1 MAETP
6 VGFDGVE
13 QRPMGTFTEKA
24 YLDYSMYV
32 ILDRALPALGD
43 GLKPVQRRIIYAMS
57 ELGLSAASKPK
68 KSART
73 IGDVIGKYHPHGD
86 TACYEAMVHMAQ
98 EFSFRYPIVDGQGN
112 WGSTDDPKSFAAM
125 RYTEARMTRYAEV
138 LLEELE
144 HGTVDW
150 ALNYEG
156 TMEEPLLL
164 PARLPNLLLNGTSGI
179 AVGMATDIPPH
190 NLREV
195 ADACI
200 HLLEEPDA
208 TTRALLKQ
216 IKGPDLP
223 TGGEIISPRSD
234 LIAFYD
240 SGVGSYKARAVWE
253 TEQDSGHIIITQLP
267 YQVSGSRVL
276 EQIAQQIRDKKLPM
290 VEDVRDESDHE
301 NPTRLVIE
309 PRSNRIDLVQL
320 MAHLFATTDL
330 ERNYRVNLNIIGN
343 DGRPR
348 VMGLKALLAEWL
360 EFRQQTVRR
369 RLQHRLDKV
378 ARRLHILDGLLIV
391 YLNLDEVIRII
402 RREEE
407 PKPVL
412 VKRFKLSDEQAE
424 AILETKLRQLA
435 KLEEMKIREEQKSL
449 SEERRDLEAI
459 LASKTRL
466 RNLVRDEIKAD
477 AAEFGDNRRTK
488 IVERAAAQ
496 AIEETD
502 LVANEPVTVAL
513 STGGWVRSAK
523 GHDIDPRTLSYKT
536 GDAYQAAAR
545 GRSTQLAVFIDST
558 GRTYSLP
565 AHSLPSARGQGEPLS
580 GRLDPPDGARFAGVA
595 IGEPEE
601 LWLIASDAGYG
612 FTVRLKELHSRN
624 RGGKA
629 VFKLTEHA
637 LVLPPAPVPLAEGQ
651 PAAEARVA
659 LVNSE
664 GRLLLFTASEVPELP
679 RGKGNRLFNIPT
691 KKAAAREETLTAMTV
706 LAAGQSLAVFS
717 GERQMTLTP
726 ADLKDYQGTR
736 AQRGALL
743 PRGWRTVERIAPL

>member
-1 MAETP
+1 MTETRL
-6 VGFDGVE
+6 GFDGVE

-57 ELGLSAASKPK
+57 ELGLSAAAKPK

-86 TACYEAMVHMAQ
+86 SACYEAMVHMAQ
-98 EFSFRYPIVDGQGN
+98 DFSFRYPIVDGQGN

-125 RYTEARMTRYAEV
+125 RYTEARLTRYAEL

-156 TMEEPLLL
+156 TMEEPLML
-164 PARLPNLLLNGTSGI
+164 PARLPNLLLNGGSGI

-195 ADACI
+195 AAACI
-200 HLLEEPDA
+200 HLLEDPDA
-208 TTRALLKQ
+208 TTRALLKH

-223 TGGEIISPRSD
+223 TGGEIISPRAD
-234 LIAFYD
+234 LIAFYE
-240 SGVGSYKARAVWE
+240 SGVGSFKARAVWE
-253 TEQDSGHIIITQLP
+253 PEEDSGHIIITQLP
-267 YQVSGSRVL
+267 YQVSGSRIQ
-276 EQIAQQIRDKKLPM
+276 EQIAQQIRDKKLPL

-301 NPTRLVIE
+301 NPTRIVIE
-309 PRSNRIDLVQL
+309 PRSNRVDQVQL

-330 ERNYRVNLNIIGN
+330 ERNYRVNLNVIAL

-348 VMGLKALLAEWL
+348 VMGLKALLGEWL
-360 EFRQQTVRR
+360 DFRQQTVRR

-378 ARRLHILDGLLIV
+378 ARRLHILDGLLIA

-412 VKRFKLSDEQAE
+412 IKRFKLSDEQAE
-424 AILETKLRQLA
+424 AILETRLRQLA
-435 KLEEMKIREEQKSL
+435 RLEEMKIREEQHGL
-449 SEERRDLEAI
+449 SEERSKLEAL
-459 LASKTRL
+459 LASKLKL
-466 RNLVRDEIKAD
+466 RNLVRDEINAD
-477 AAEFGDNRRTK
+477 AAEYGDERRTR

-496 AIEETD
+496 AFEETE
-502 LVANEPVTVAL
+502 LLANEPVTVVL

-523 GHDIDPRTLSYKT
+523 GHDIDPRTFSYKS
-536 GDAYQAAAR
+536 GDAYLAAAR

-565 AHSLPSARGQGEPLS
+565 AHTLPSARGQGEPLS
-580 GRLDPPDGARFAGVA
+580 GRLDPPDGARFAGVL

-601 LWLIASDAGYG
+601 LWLLASDAGYG

-624 RGGKA
+624 RAGKA
-629 VFKLTEHA
+629 LLKLTAGA
-637 LVLPPAPVPLAEGQ
+637 LVLPPVPVPLSEAQ
-651 PAAEARVA
+651 PLADARVA

-664 GRLLLFTASEVPELP
+664 GRLLVFAVSEVPELP
-679 RGKGNRLFNIPT
+679 RGKGNKLFAIAT
-691 KKAAAREETLTAMTV
+691 KKAISREETLVAMTV
-706 LAAGQSLAVFS
+706 LAPGQSLAVFS
-717 GERQMTLTP
+717 GERQMTLT
-726 ADLKDYQGTR
+726 ASDLKDYGGAR

-743 PRGWRTVERIAPL
+743 PRGWRTVERIAPI